1 MLIIM
6 IYLVKNAGFP
16 QLREV
21 TKGFFFFYRFA
32 GTRSDGEL
40 PDSPPVLFVSFCTR
54 LTRFYIIN
62 NIFPKLT

>member
-21 TKGFFFFYRFA
+21 TKGFFFNRFA

-40 PDSPPVLFVSFCTR
+40 PGFPPSSVCWFLFTR
-54 LTRFYIIN
+54 LTRFYIT
-62 NIFPKLT
+62 IFFPS